1 MTGRYERELSV
12 LAEITD
18 HVSAEARKLMIN
30 IDRRVV
36 METPFDT
43 GSAKRSWLAGVNQ
56 SPTGLFNLPDDY
68 DVSLAEAQ
76 AIEQGA
82 STINGAKGFDT
93 IYIVNNQPYIK
104 RLNEGWSEQQQS
116 PGYIDSIIAQ
126 EVAAS

>member
-36 METPFDT
+36 LETPVDT
-43 GSAKRSWLAGVNQ
+43 ASAKRSWLAGVNQ
-56 SPTGLFNLPDDY
+56 SPTTLFNLPDGS
-68 DVSLAEAQ
+68 DVSLAQAQ

-82 STINGAKGFDT
+82 ATISGAKGFDT
-93 IYIVNNQPYIK
+93 IYIVNNQRYIQ
-104 RLNEGWSEQQQS
+104 RLNEGWSEQA
-116 PGYIDSIIAQ
+116 PARYIDSIIAQ

>member
-18 HVSAEARKLMIN
+18 HVSAEGRKLMIN

-36 METPFDT
+36 IETPVDT
-43 GSAKRSWLAGVNQ
+43 ASAKRSWLAGVNQ
-56 SPTGLFNLPDDY
+56 SPTALFNLPDGS
-68 DVSLAEAQ
+68 DVSLAQAQ

-82 STINGAKGFDT
+82 ATISGAKGFDT
-93 IYIVNNQPYIK
+93 IYLVNNQPYIVP
-104 RLNEGWSEQQQS
+104 LNEGWSEQA
-116 PGYIDSIIAQ
+116 PARYIDSIIAQ

>member
-1 MTGRYERELSV
+1 MAKYERELSV

-18 HVSAEARKLMIN
+18 HVSQESRKLMIN

-36 METPFDT
+36 METPVDT

-56 SPTGLFNLPDDY
+56 SPTALFNLPDDS

-93 IYIVNNQPYIK
+93 IYIVNNQPYIE
-104 RLNEGWSEQQQS
+104 RLNDGWSQQS
-116 PGYIDSIIAQ
+116 PSGYVDRIIAQ
-126 EVAAS
+126 EVAAR